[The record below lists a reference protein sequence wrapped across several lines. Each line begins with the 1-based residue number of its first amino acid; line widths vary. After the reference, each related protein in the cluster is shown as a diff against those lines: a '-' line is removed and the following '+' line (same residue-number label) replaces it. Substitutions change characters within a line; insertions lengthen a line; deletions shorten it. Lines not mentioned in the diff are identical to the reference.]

1 MDKDDILR
9 EELEIDALEELKES
23 YFKNLTSVE
32 VTYPI
37 KVRLSNGEI
46 RQADTT
52 YIEEEVPYGTWQEEC
67 HGYHTMYEYDEDFLS
82 ERKEAFYR
90 NLTLDEVNLGYDKE
104 LGLTDELQAVEILEP
119 DL

>member
-1 MDKDDILR
+1 MDKDLF
-9 EELEIDALEELKES
+9 EEMTMGCQEEQRRS
-23 YFKNLTSVE
+23 YFKNLASVE

-37 KVRLSNGEI
+37 KVRLSNGKI
-46 RQADTT
+46 KQADTH

-67 HGYHTMYEYDEDFLS
+67 HGYHTMYEYDEGELS
-82 ERKEAFYR
+82 DRREAFYR
-90 NLTLDEVNLGYDKE
+90 NLTLDEVNLGYNKE

>member
-1 MDKDDILR
+1 MDRDLF
-9 EELEIDALEELKES
+9 EEMTMECKEEQRRS
-23 YFKNLTSVE
+23 YFKNLASVE

-46 RQADTT
+46 KQADTH

-67 HGYHTMYEYDEDFLS
+67 HGYHKMYEYDEEVLS
-82 ERKEAFYR
+82 DRREAFYR